1 MLCADPIYIFPEGDA
16 YVEKAKSYIWQYVNN
31 DNTGSILTAADLTV
45 IEQHIDD
52 MALIVCPLS
61 FL

>member
-1 MLCADPIYIFPEGDA
+1 MLCADPIDIFPEMDA

-31 DNTGSILTAADLTV
+31 DNTGLILTAADLTV

-52 MALIVCPLS
+52 MASIVCPLS